1 MNRRNLVQSAA
12 LSASATFLVASNAQG
27 IGATG
32 QKHYKIVI
40 QVSDNDPVKWNLAL
54 NNTKNLQADVGA
66 ANVDVEIVA
75 YGPGIDMLK
84 FGAEVENRVSDAVAR
99 GVHVVAC
106 ENTMH
111 GHKLT
116 QADMN
121 PSVGYVP
128 AGVTEI
134 MKKQSEGWAY
144 LRP

>member
-1 MNRRNLVQSAA
+1 
-12 LSASATFLVASNAQG
+12 
-27 IGATG
+27 
-32 QKHYKIVI
+32 
-40 QVSDNDPVKWNLAL
+40 
-54 NNTKNLQADVGA
+54 
-66 ANVDVEIVA
+66 
-75 YGPGIDMLK
+75 
-84 FGAEVENRVSDAVAR
+84 
-99 GVHVVAC
+99 
-106 ENTMH
+106 MH